1 MIASGTAC
9 SNRYSARAVSASA
22 LAHPRAAAPSIA
34 ARTAAL
40 SASPQRYSA
49 RKPHTSG
56 VSLSHSSPAESHSAV
71 IRARTG
77 AVRSSAVS
85 ASDGADTMP
94 TRENR
99 SPAAASLRQHTGS
112 GSPSTRQSTTSG
124 HAWRSC
130 AQSERRKSSFIG
142 AFRLLPPQ
150 TAVSY
155 CSVCISHS
163 AFLSC
168 RARRPTE
175 SPLRR
180 RGK

>member
-1 MIASGTAC
+1 M
-9 SNRYSARAVSASA
+9 
-22 LAHPRAAAPSIA
+22 
-34 ARTAAL
+34 RTDAL
-40 SASPQRYSA
+40 STSPQRYSA

-56 VSLSHSSPAESHSAV
+56 VSLSHGSPAESHSAV

-77 AVRSSAVS
+77 AVRSNAVS

-99 SPAAASLRQHTGS
+99 SARRRLAQTAHRQRLALDPAEHDLR
-112 GSPSTRQSTTSG
+112 P

-150 TAVSY
+150 TAVSVFAMFMFP
-155 CSVCISHS
+155 SR
-163 AFLSC
+163 LSQLP
-168 RARRPTE
+168 RTAPHGK
-175 SPLRR
+175 PLALPW
-180 RGK
+180 